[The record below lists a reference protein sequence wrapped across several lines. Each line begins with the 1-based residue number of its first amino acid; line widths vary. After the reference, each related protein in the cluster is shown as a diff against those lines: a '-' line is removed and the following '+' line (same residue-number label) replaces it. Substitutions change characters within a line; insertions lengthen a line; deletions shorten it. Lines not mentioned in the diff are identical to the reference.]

1 MHTTRNGRSVV
12 QSVAD
17 MYVLAAQLVERIEG
31 GMPLLL
37 VGELG
42 SGKTTF
48 VQGVA
53 MALGVEDYVTS
64 SSFTIVSEYVVQHPL
79 VHRLLHVD
87 LYRLSQPTFDPA
99 VAVALESVGL
109 SDTLVAIEWAD
120 RLTWAPP
127 AGTLRILFE
136 YGATEQE
143 RIVTVRRQ

>member
-1 MHTTRNGRSVV
+1 MHTTGNGRSVV

-31 GMPLLL
+31 GMLLFL

-53 MALGVEDYVTS
+53 MALRVEDHVTS

-79 VHRLLHVD
+79 VHWLLHVD

-109 SDTLVAIEWAD
+109 SDTLVVIEWAD
-120 RLTWAPP
+120 RLTWVPP